1 MKRPDFSGF
10 EYSTILCLDNPH
22 REFHPQGASVIPG
35 SFKIPMTDDGRNGL
49 FISHEMK
56 IEKSWF
62 NVSVIGNEEVETG
75 IDLSEYE
82 VIVCMGRGIGKNPT
96 AGIELGLKLVDMFE
110 NAALGITRG
119 IVTSSYKFESR
130 VEQYTKE
137 ERQIGE
143 TGQWI
148 KPKLYIGAGVSGAIQ
163 HKVGMTESEIVI
175 AINENENADIRDF
188 ADYFINGDLFEVIPK
203 MIESLSSMNGNLEEF
218 VKGEIK

>member
-1 MKRPDFSGF
+1 
-10 EYSTILCLDNPH
+10 
-22 REFHPQGASVIPG
+22 
-35 SFKIPMTDDGRNGL
+35 
-49 FISHEMK
+49 
-56 IEKSWF
+56 
-62 NVSVIGNEEVETG
+62 
-75 IDLSEYE
+75 
-82 VIVCMGRGIGKNPT
+82 
-96 AGIELGLKLVDMFE
+96 
-110 NAALGITRG
+110 
-119 IVTSSYKFESR
+119 VTSSYKFESR